1 MTQRAGSWCPP
12 VILASP
18 VGQPPSPRHSARR
31 PGPAARWMAPSTPP
45 PPSSELLAALTM
57 ASTSWTVMSPWTT
70 SIIAIAGV
78 HPFISGYRI
87 GLLDHQEGCLVGAG
101 LRARPLSL
109 PDDWVVN
116 QQGGHGDPPLR

>member
-1 MTQRAGSWCPP
+1 MTQRDGSRCPP

-18 VGQPPSPRHSARR
+18 VGQPPSPRHSART

-78 HPFISGYRI
+78 HPFIFGYRM
-87 GLLDHQEGCLVGAG
+87 GPVDDQEGRLVGAG
-101 LRARPLSL
+101 LRACAGWRTPT
-109 PDDWVVN
+109 WVVEHPG
-116 QQGGHGDPPLR
+116 QS